1 MSLNSR
7 AKQLAVIL
15 LKSAQKSGNA
25 HKVQLSLR
33 RIVTLLNKNTQFRAL
48 LLSKRISPE
57 KKVDILRNV
66 LVDYAHQLAIE
77 FLGIISK
84 EFSNDLFRR
93 VVKVYNELYKKEEGV
108 VFVSAHLSHTL
119 DDSKIDNF
127 RTNLESALNK
137 KADLN
142 VEVNPEL
149 LGGIKLRIENTFL
162 DASLQNQ
169 MIRLREKLLQ
179 S

>member
-1 MSLNSR
+1 
-7 AKQLAVIL
+7 
-15 LKSAQKSGNA
+15 
-25 HKVQLSLR
+25 
-33 RIVTLLNKNTQFRAL
+33 
-48 LLSKRISPE
+48 
-57 KKVDILRNV
+57 
-66 LVDYAHQLAIE
+66 VDYAHQLAIE
-77 FLGIISK
+77 FLGVISK

-119 DDSKIDNF
+119 DDSKIDNL